1 MGDLQRLIQN
11 QEKNSNSENL
21 GQHLLFNNPLSYKSI
36 QTSIQMPA
44 KKKSIFSL
52 KPTVVIPGKERVPE
66 GILSC
71 ESVGR
76 VIPKKTLQKVNKI
89 SGRMIHMLHN

>member
-36 QTSIQMPA
+36 QTSIHMPA
-44 KKKSIFSL
+44 KKKINPNKRPNASKKKINL
-52 KPTVVIPGKERVPE
+52 
-66 GILSC
+66 LS
-71 ESVGR
+71 
-76 VIPKKTLQKVNKI
+76 KTYCGNPW
-89 SGRMIHMLHN
+89 